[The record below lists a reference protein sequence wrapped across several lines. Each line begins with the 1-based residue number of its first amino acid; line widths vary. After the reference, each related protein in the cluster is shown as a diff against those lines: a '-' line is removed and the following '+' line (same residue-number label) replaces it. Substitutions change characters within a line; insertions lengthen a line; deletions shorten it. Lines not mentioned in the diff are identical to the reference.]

1 MNLIR
6 DAKQRL
12 PMSHLWKQLG
22 LPGDATPGK
31 SIRSPFR
38 EDRKA
43 SFCIHS
49 SDQGWIDFG
58 TGETGDQ
65 IDLIQKHFGYDKRQ
79 AIRKFFELAGTSSFL
94 IHPQAPQERP
104 ERPNCSFR
112 LGTETEIRQVADLRG
127 LSVEAVQA
135 AQDYGLLRFGTHRDE
150 PAWFVTDKTA
160 INVQARR
167 LDGKN
172 WGSSEEGLKA
182 ITLSGSKASWPL
194 GTEEAKEFQKVA
206 LVEGGPD
213 LLAAFA
219 AIQAEGKNDVAVVAM
234 LGAAHKIPHNALFNL
249 GNKRVRI
256 FAHADAAGQ
265 KGAIRWASQ
274 LSAVGC
280 RVDKLTLPPL
290 KTKKEKPIKDLN
302 DLMNINPDDYEILN
316 PKYEIMP

>member
-12 PMSHLWKQLG
+12 PISRLWKQLG

-38 EDRKA
+38 EDRRA
-43 SFCIHS
+43 SFSIHP

-65 IDLIQKHFGYDKRQ
+65 IDLVQRHFGYDKRQ
-79 AIRKFFELAGTSSFL
+79 AIRKFLELAGTSVTF
-94 IHPQAPQERP
+94 IQPQVHQARP

-112 LGTETEIRQVADLRG
+112 LGTETEIRQLADLRG
-127 LSVEAVQA
+127 LSAEAVQA

-150 PAWFVTDKTA
+150 PAWFVTDKSA
-160 INVQARR
+160 INAQARR

-172 WGSSEEGLKA
+172 WGSSVDSPKA

-194 GTEEAKEFQKVA
+194 GTEGATGFKKVA

-234 LGAAHKIPHNALFNL
+234 LGAAHKIPHNALIML
-249 GNKRVRI
+249 GGKRVRI

-265 KGAIRWASQ
+265 KGGMTWASQ

-280 RVDKLTLPPL
+280 RVDKLNFPPL
-290 KTKKEKPIKDLN
+290 KTQNEKPIKDLN

>member
-12 PMSHLWKQLG
+12 PISRLWKQLG
-22 LPGDATPGK
+22 LPGNATPGK

-43 SFCIHS
+43 SFCIHP

-65 IDLIQKHFGYDKRQ
+65 INLVQRHFGYDMRQ
-79 AIRKFFELAGTSSFL
+79 AIRKFLELAGTSVTF
-94 IHPQAPQERP
+94 IQPQAPQTRP

-112 LGTETEIRQVADLRG
+112 LGTETEIRQLADLRG
-127 LSVEAVQA
+127 LSAEAVQA

-160 INVQARR
+160 INAQARR
-167 LDGKN
+167 LDGKI
-172 WGSSEEGLKA
+172 WGSSEDGLKA
-182 ITLSGSKASWPL
+182 ITVSGSKASWPL
-194 GTEEAKEFQKVA
+194 GTEEAKGFKKVA

-234 LGAAHKIPHNALFNL
+234 LGAAHKLPLLALPFL
-249 GNKRVRI
+249 ANKRIRI
-256 FAHADAAGQ
+256 FSHSDTAGLKAGERWSAQLMELGCDVDAFSFP
-265 KGAIRWASQ
+265 R
-274 LSAVGC
+274 
-280 RVDKLTLPPL
+280 L
-290 KTKKEKPIKDLN
+290 KTFSGDEIKDLN
-302 DLMNINPDDYEILN
+302 DFLRIHPDHFELMKIKHEV
-316 PKYEIMP
+316 MP

>member
-6 DAKQRL
+6 DAKQCL
-12 PMSHLWKQLG
+12 PISRFWKQLG
-22 LPGDATPGK
+22 LPGNATPGK

-43 SFCIHS
+43 SFCIHP

-65 IDLIQKHFGYDKRQ
+65 IDLVQKHFGYDKRQ
-79 AIRKFFELAGTSSFL
+79 AIGKFLELAGTSVTF
-94 IHPQAPQERP
+94 IQPQVPQARP

-112 LGTETEIRQVADLRG
+112 LGTETEIRQLADLRG
-127 LSVEAVQA
+127 LSAEAVQA

-160 INVQARR
+160 INAQARR

-172 WGSSEEGLKA
+172 WGSSVDSPKA

-194 GTEEAKEFQKVA
+194 GTEEAKGFKKVA

-234 LGAAHKIPHNALFNL
+234 LGAAHKIPHNALFIL
-249 GNKRVRI
+249 GHKRVRI

-265 KGAIRWASQ
+265 KGGMRWASQ
-274 LSAVGC
+274 LSAAAC
-280 RVDKLTLPPL
+280 RVDKLNFPAL
-290 KTKKEKPIKDLN
+290 KTQKEKPIKDLN
-302 DLMNINPDDYEILN
+302 DLMNINPDDYETLN

>member
-12 PMSHLWKQLG
+12 TMSRFWKQLG
-22 LPGDATPGK
+22 LPGDAVPGK

-65 IDLIQKHFGYDKRQ
+65 IDLVQRRFGYDKRQ
-79 AIRKFFELAGTSSFL
+79 AIRKFLELAGTSSSF
-94 IHPQAPQERP
+94 IQPKAPQARP

-112 LGTETEIRQVADLRG
+112 LGTETEIRRVADLRG

-135 AQDYGLLRFGTHRDE
+135 AQNYGLLRFGAHRDE

-160 INVQARR
+160 VNAQARR
-167 LDGKN
+167 LDGEN
-172 WGSSEEGLKA
+172 WGSSENGLKA

-194 GTEEAKEFQKVA
+194 GTEESKDFEKVA
-206 LVEGGPD
+206 FVEGGPD

-219 AIQAEGKNDVAVVAM
+219 AIQAEGKYNVAVVAM
-234 LGAAHKIPHNALFNL
+234 LGAAHKIPLSALPVFA
-249 GNKRVRI
+249 NKRIRI
-256 FAHADAAGQ
+256 FAHSDEAGQ
-265 KGAIRWASQ
+265 KAGERWSAQ
-274 LSAVGC
+274 LTEFGC
-280 RVDKLTLPPL
+280 DVDAFRFPRLRTFSGN
-290 KTKKEKPIKDLN
+290 EIKDLN
-302 DLMNINPDDYEILN
+302 DFLRIHPDDFELMKI
-316 PKYEIMP
+316 KHEVMP